1 MTKFLERTKKSAGTF
16 QLWLAAVVL
25 LVDLSVVVLA
35 LLSLH
40 QSWLQYRERAEVQ
53 AQNLS
58 QALEYS
64 IAGIADKSDLA
75 LLCVVDE
82 VQRQIAR
89 GAIDGVSLNSF
100 ITRQHGRLPEL
111 DSIRVA
117 DAQGQ
122 VWYGTG
128 VVAKSV
134 INVADRDYFL
144 QLQGD
149 PGAGLVIS
157 KPMLGRISGKW
168 VLVVARR
175 VSNPDGSFAGAVYGP
190 IALEQI
196 QKILAS
202 IDVGPSGGISLRDG
216 EMGLIVRT
224 PKHNGVASIVGNN
237 TISPELRQRV
247 QSGKKSGTFF
257 SSTSSNNVAKV
268 SSYRR
273 IASYPLYIIVGLAT
287 SDYLAQWWRDLA
299 KMSTLVALFI
309 AVTLVLSRFAFLRW
323 RREKEALDALRSAKE
338 ELEQRVTE
346 RTAELFQSNSLLT
359 TELAERERAEQRLRM
374 GRNMLAQIID
384 VIPQS
389 VFWKDRDSVYL
400 GCNTVFALTA
410 GLEHPS
416 GVAGRTDFDLPWL
429 AEEARAYRDADRDVM
444 ENNRPK
450 YHIIE
455 RMQHAD
461 GSQLWVDTTK
471 IPLSNETGEV
481 YGVLGV
487 FENITQRKS
496 FEESRNKALAFIES
510 LLAASPTGIQVFEGG
525 SGDCVLV
532 NQAIAGI
539 VGGSVEELSAQNFRK
554 LASWHEVGF
563 DLLAEAVLSDGVT
576 RHMEKSVRSSFGKSA
591 DLGCFLSRF
600 EADGNPHLM
609 CIAVDISEKRRLE
622 RENRLIE
629 AQMLHVQKLESLGVL
644 AGGIAHDFNNILMV
658 VLGNADLALMR
669 ITPESPARENLM
681 QIEQA
686 AGRAADLARQM
697 LAYSGK
703 GRFVI
708 ENLSFTAIVEEMTHM
723 LEVSISKRVVLR
735 YNHAPDLP
743 AVSGDATQLRQVI
756 LNLVINASE
765 AIGDDSGVIAIST
778 GVLECDRAYLSDSW
792 IDDRLPE
799 GLYVIL
805 EVADTGCGIDRETI
819 PKIFDPFFTTKFTGR
834 GLGMAAVLGIVRGH
848 KGAIRVQSEKG
859 KGTSFKLLL
868 PALTRRAEL
877 RDPPGSA
884 EGGWR
889 GSGTVLLVDDEE
901 TIRDVGK
908 DILQAIGFSV
918 LTASDGQDALE
929 VFARNKDDITCVLL
943 DLTMPR
949 LDGEQ
954 TFRELHRLC
963 PELRVIIS
971 SGYNEQEITQK
982 FVGKGLAGFIQKPYR
997 VAEVARKLREVLVD
1011 WKI

>member
-1 MTKFLERTKKSAGTF
+1 MTKFPERPGKSAGTF
-16 QLWLAAVVL
+16 RHWLVAVVL

-40 QSWLQYRERAEVQ
+40 QGWLQYRERAEVQ

-64 IAGIADKSDLA
+64 ITGITDKSDLA
-75 LLCVVDE
+75 LLAVVDE
-82 VQRQIAR
+82 VHRQMAR
-89 GAIDGVSLNSF
+89 GAIDGVTLNSF

-128 VVAKSV
+128 VDARSV

-144 QLQGD
+144 QLKGD
-149 PGAGLVIS
+149 PAAGLVIS
-157 KPMLGRISGKW
+157 KPVLGRISGKW
-168 VLVVARR
+168 VLIVARR

-202 IDVGPSGGISLRDG
+202 IDVGHSGGISLRDG

-224 PKHNGVASIVGNN
+224 PKPGGVASSVGNN
-237 TISPELRQRV
+237 TISPELRQCL
-247 QSGKKSGTFF
+247 QSAKKSGTFF
-257 SSTSSNNVAKV
+257 SIASRNNVAKV

-309 AVTLVLSRFAFLRW
+309 AVTLVLSRLAFLRW

-338 ELEQRVTE
+338 ELERRVTE

-359 TELAERERAEQRLRM
+359 AELAERERAEERLRL
-374 GRNMLAQIID
+374 GRNMLAQIVD
-384 VIPQS
+384 AIPQS
-389 VFWKDRDSVYL
+389 VLWKDRDSVYL
-400 GCNTVFALTA
+400 GCNTVFARTA
-410 GLEHPS
+410 GIEHPS
-416 GVAGRTDFDLPWL
+416 GVVGRTDFDLPWL
-429 AEEARAYRDADRDVM
+429 AEETRAYRQDDREVM

-455 RMQHAD
+455 RLQHAD
-461 GSQLWVDTTK
+461 GSQLWIDTTK
-471 IPLSNETGEV
+471 IPLCNETGEV

-525 SGDCVLV
+525 SGDCVMA
-532 NQAIAGI
+532 NQAVADI
-539 VGGSVEELSAQNFRK
+539 VGGSVAELSAQNFRR

-576 RHMEKSVRSSFGKSA
+576 RHMEKSVQSSFGKPV
-591 DLGCFLSRF
+591 DLHCFFSRF
-600 EADGNPHLM
+600 EADGNAHLM
-609 CIAVDISEKRRLE
+609 LIAVDVSEKRRLE
-622 RENRLIE
+622 QEKRLIE

-703 GRFVI
+703 GSFVI
-708 ENLSFTAIVEEMTHM
+708 ENLSVTAIVEEMTHM
-723 LEVSISKRVVLR
+723 LEVSISKKVVLR
-735 YNHAPDLP
+735 YNYAQELP

-765 AIGDDSGVIAIST
+765 AIGDDSGVIAVST
-778 GVLECDRAYLSDSW
+778 GVMECDRAYLSDSW
-792 IDDRLPE
+792 IDDRLSE
-799 GLYVIL
+799 GLYVTL
-805 EVADTGCGIDRETI
+805 EVADTGCGIDPQTI

-848 KGAIRVQSEKG
+848 KGAIRVQSEQG
-859 KGTSFKLLL
+859 RGTSFKLLL
-868 PALTRRAEL
+868 PALTRGAEL
-877 RDPPGSA
+877 QDPSGSA

-901 TIRDVGK
+901 TIRALGK
-908 DILQAIGFSV
+908 DMLQAIGFSV

-929 VFARNKDDITCVLL
+929 VFARNKEEITCVLL

-954 TFRELHRLC
+954 TFRELHRLY

-997 VAEVARKLREVLVD
+997 VAEVAKKLREVLGGS
-1011 WKI
+1011 K